1 MKPRR
6 QLPSAGGRRR
16 NRIVNHQAD
25 IVTRFDTFA
34 MLSFIEGGLDLRQL
48 LPRRA
53 GKLLYV
59 SCNLCCTT
67 PLWVVWARR
76 DNGSLTCIPRDSID
90 PATRLTVQPF
100 RPIRPQQFGAI
111 RSPPHRRTLL
121 T

>member
-1 MKPRR
+1 MCRDQCR
-6 QLPSAGGRRR
+6 LLGR
-16 NRIVNHQAD
+16 
-25 IVTRFDTFA
+25 
-34 MLSFIEGGLDLRQL
+34 SFIEGGLDLRQL

-90 PATRLTVQPF
+90 RPF
-100 RPIRPQQFGAI
+100 NRFDRSDHNSLEPSDPPRTGALF
-111 RSPPHRRTLL
+111 SPSL
-121 T
+121 